1 MSAAFW
7 YAVCYEAEGVC
18 ETPFRSG
25 NQENDP
31 ESILRTRDGRPFLQG
46 TSLAGALRQWVEETL
61 PDKAVPLF
69 GSQENGGSLV
79 VSDLVF
85 EPNAAE
91 GVRPRLRIDSKMGAA
106 DDGGKFDMAHVQ
118 RGSRFHFELVW
129 LGNNAVSPELSAI
142 EAMLSALHFGH
153 IRLGAQKTNGFGRV
167 SLSVT
172 KTLYDMKNPAHR
184 KCWMENQSSGE
195 KNTLSLSEPAASG
208 RVTFV
213 VEGMAENLLVKS
225 SVAEHRGNS
234 SEMKNLM
241 EGNSPVLP
249 GSSVKG
255 AVRSRCEKIAPLL
268 GISKDRTDSLFGR
281 GIDRNDGKSD
291 DNGVSGNVYF
301 EDVYLDNAVES
312 PIARIHINRFTGGVM
327 RKGLFYES
335 PLTRSIR
342 LQITVPAERKDGC
355 LLVLYALRDLGLG
368 LYNLGSGGSVGR
380 GFLHVDSITVQ
391 GPDNQKSCLRFQNR
405 ELVKTEDETGLL
417 AGWQKAVGGMNHE
430 M

>member
-1 MSAAFW
+1 MPAAFW
-7 YAVCYEAEGVC
+7 YAVHYWAEGVC
-18 ETPFRSG
+18 KTPFRSG

-46 TSLAGALRQWVEETL
+46 TSLAGALRQWVEENL

-69 GSQENGGSLV
+69 GSRENGGSLV
-79 VSDLVF
+79 VSDLIF
-85 EPNAAE
+85 EPDAAE
-91 GVRPRLRIDSKMGAA
+91 AVRPRLRIDSKTGAA
-106 DDGGKFDMAHVQ
+106 DEGGKFDMAHVQ
-118 RGSRFHFELVW
+118 RDSKFAFELVW
-129 LGNNAVSPELSAI
+129 LGNDAASPELSAI

-153 IRLGAQKTNGFGRV
+153 IRLGAQKTNGFGQV

-172 KTLYDMKNPAHR
+172 KTSYDMKNPAHR
-184 KCWMENQSSGE
+184 KCWMENKSSGE
-195 KNTLSLSEPAASG
+195 KSNLSLCEPADSG

-213 VEGMAENLLVKS
+213 LTGMAENLLIKS
-225 SVAEHRGNS
+225 AVAEHSGNS

-268 GISKDRTDSLFGR
+268 KISKDMTDSLFGR
-281 GIDRNDGKSD
+281 GTDNKDRKPD

-312 PIARIHINRFTGGVM
+312 RIARIHINRFTGGVM

-335 PLTRSIR
+335 PLSRSIR

-380 GFLHVDSITVQ
+380 GFLNVDSIVVK
-391 GPDNQKSCLRFQNR
+391 GPDKQESCLQFQNR
-405 ELVKTEDETGLL
+405 ELVKIEDETGLL